1 MIVCAHTRSA
11 RARIFL
17 VYKGPFASSLT
28 LCSISNFLQRKKTC
42 THKTATE
49 LSVAYML
56 KGAGRPRIGGSC
68 RPPTPCSVRN
78 KLLTYAEGAGGSEG
92 SAGGSEGGVF
102 FNSSD
107 K

>member
-1 MIVCAHTRSA
+1 M
-11 RARIFL
+11 
-17 VYKGPFASSLT
+17 
-28 LCSISNFLQRKKTC
+28 
-42 THKTATE
+42 
-49 LSVAYML
+49 LS
-56 KGAGRPRIGGSC
+56 GAGQPRIGGSS

-92 SAGGSEGGVF
+92 GAGGSEDGVF